1 MIDNSWKLDKPQVS
15 WKLFKTQGGGPRL
28 FAIWSIL
35 GITLIYGVCFLTI
48 IYPSGLILYEI
59 LPATGLVTIPPA
71 SGKGDDNALSTA
83 LYSIAIV
90 IVHFILTFI
99 IQLLHRRDDFSGF
112 IKNGYLASASIFLI
126 VTMWGV
132 VNGDFRKSFVILSI
146 FAATLLINLLLY
158 RFLEIQKFKIKT
170 TLYISG
176 VSLTLISILSL
187 IYFRQEYSFYR
198 EGAATT
204 IGILISLFLLQFLT
218 YIFLRGLSRLANTR
232 NWADKP
238 KYHEHM

>member
-1 MIDNSWKLDKPQVS
+1 M
-15 WKLFKTQGGGPRL
+15 
-28 FAIWSIL
+28 
-35 GITLIYGVCFLTI
+35 
-48 IYPSGLILYEI
+48 
-59 LPATGLVTIPPA
+59 
-71 SGKGDDNALSTA
+71 
-83 LYSIAIV
+83 

-146 FAATLLINLLLY
+146 FAATILINLLLY
-158 RFLEIQKFKIKT
+158 RFLEIQKLKIKT

-176 VSLTLISILSL
+176 VSLALISILSL

-238 KYHEHM
+238 KYHEHMWGCIPNNLVSSENYTTIHNTKIFDNFIISKFTHNIWLFPCKTLKHK